1 LQNDHQS
8 WYIVPVTTEY
18 QHSETSV
25 YLLNYHILFCP
36 KRRRRILVGPVRD
49 RLETLLR
56 ETAEEIGV
64 GVVAVEIMP
73 DHVHLFA
80 SAKPSHA
87 PHQIIARLKG
97 KSSRLLRQEFPHLLK
112 MPSLWT
118 RSFFVSTASLVSSA
132 TIQRYI
138 EMQRKRD

>member
-1 LQNDHQS
+1 V
-8 WYIVPVTTEY
+8 YVTTEY

-25 YLLNYHILFCP
+25 YLLNYHIIFCP
-36 KRRRRILVGPVRD
+36 KRRRRVLVGPVKD
-49 RLETLLR
+49 RLEALLR
-56 ETAEEIGV
+56 ETAAEIGV
-64 GVVAVEIMP
+64 GIVALEVMP

-87 PHQIIARLKG
+87 PNQIIARLKG
-97 KSSRLLRQEFPHLLK
+97 KSSRILRLEFPHLLK
-112 MPSLWT
+112 LPSLWT
-118 RSFFVSTASLVSSA
+118 RSFFVSTAGLVSSA

>member
-1 LQNDHQS
+1 V
-8 WYIVPVTTEY
+8 YVTTEY

-25 YLLNYHILFCP
+25 YLLNYHIIFCP
-36 KRRRRILVGPVRD
+36 KRRRRVLVGPVKD
-49 RLETLLR
+49 RLEALLR
-56 ETAEEIGV
+56 ETAAEIGV
-64 GVVAVEIMP
+64 GIVALEVMP

-87 PHQIIARLKG
+87 PNQIIARLKG
-97 KSSRLLRQEFPHLLK
+97 KSSRILRLEFPHLLK
-112 MPSLWT
+112 LPSLWT
-118 RSFFVSTASLVSSA
+118 RSFFVSTAGMVSSA

>member
-1 LQNDHQS
+1 VS
-8 WYIVPVTTEY
+8 TEY

-25 YLLNYHILFCP
+25 YLLNYHIIFCP
-36 KRRRRILVGPVRD
+36 KRRRRVLVGPVRD

-56 ETAEEIGV
+56 ETADEIEV
-64 GVVAVEIMP
+64 GVMALEIMP

-87 PHQIIARLKG
+87 PNQIIARLKG
-97 KSSRLLRQEFPHLLK
+97 KSSRLLRLEFPHLLK

-118 RSFFVSTASLVSSA
+118 RSFFVSTAGMVSST